1 MRPIEL
7 TISAFGP
14 YSEQVTLD
22 MTALGRGGLY
32 LITGDTGAGK
42 TTIFDAITYALYG
55 SASGEGRGTDML
67 RSKYTTD
74 GTPTFVKLTFSY
86 GDKTYTVKR
95 SPEYERPA
103 KKGGGTVVQK
113 AEVELTK
120 PDGTVITK
128 LREADREICEIMRI
142 TREQFMQISMIAQG
156 AFLKLLHASTEERV
170 KIFREIF
177 NTGKYEQLTERLKAE
192 SRRLYGECE
201 DCLTKINI
209 HFANVS
215 LEDDSQYREVI
226 EAVMAESATAEEGLS
241 ALALAIDE
249 DERARDGVQRE
260 QVECRESLSELIL
273 QINGEKSRVRLGT
286 EIEEIRA
293 NLARGRAKLDEVE
306 KKKANIGAVRE
317 ELAELKAVT
326 PRLVVELSE
335 YDRLAVMKS
344 ERERLDATLAEKSR
358 ELVTEENAART
369 SLQSSMEYVA
379 KIAQLKALIAEDT
392 EVQSGIRALTER
404 IMKIDKIKK
413 AGVAL
418 EEKSAALKE
427 KQTALQRRLDKADA
441 ARESY
446 NAKNRAFLLEQAGI
460 LAEGLTDGEPCPVC
474 GSRAHPSPAEKSDS
488 APCEAELTLA
498 RSEAERLESEASVL
512 ANECAAINGGIEQE
526 RLQLSELTEQVFG
539 TERVETPLLDSER
552 ETAASALGDLTE
564 REGKINSA
572 KRELP
577 VAEVMRDKEQ
587 KRGETWALSITRLK
601 TEIEASTKQLED
613 ADKQIANLASRLVFG
628 AKTEAEEQIRENE
641 SRIKE
646 LENTVSTLDE
656 EQRRLELDCRGEAAL
671 LEEKERERARLEP
684 RDISA
689 LTEIQTELTARAQ
702 LLGKRLE
709 AIGAR
714 IITNR
719 NALNGITE
727 LTEALSERR
736 RSYSS
741 VKALAAAAGGE
752 NLIGGKM
759 KLETYIQTTYFDSII
774 KRANLR
780 LLVMSDGRYE
790 LKRSRETDNRSQ
802 SGLELNVVDHYNGS
816 ERSAKSLSGG
826 ESFMASL
833 SLALGLSDEVQSEAG
848 GIRLDT
854 MFVDEGFGTLDSDTL
869 SLAIRALSGLADGNR
884 LVGIISH
891 VGELKER
898 IDKQI
903 VVTKRGSGSSTV
915 SIVV

>member
-67 RSKYTTD
+67 RSKYATD

-128 LREADREICEIMRI
+128 LREAEREICEIMRI

-226 EAVMAESATAEEGLS
+226 EAVMAERATTEEGLS
-241 ALALAIDE
+241 ALTLAIDE
-249 DERARDGVQRE
+249 DERARDGVQKE
-260 QVECRESLSELIL
+260 QVECAESLSELIL

-286 EIEEIRA
+286 EIEEIRS
-293 NLARGRAKLDEVE
+293 NLALKRGKLDEVE

-317 ELAELKAVT
+317 ELSELKAVT
-326 PRLVVELSE
+326 PRLEAELSE

-344 ERERLDATLAEKSR
+344 ERERLDATLGEKSR

-369 SLQSSMEYVA
+369 SLQSSLEYVA

-392 EVQSGIRALTER
+392 EVQSGIRTLTER

-413 AGVAL
+413 ACAAL
-418 EEKSAALKE
+418 EEKTAALKE

-474 GSRAHPSPAEKSDS
+474 GSTAHPSPAEKSDS

-498 RSEAERLESEASVL
+498 RSEAERLEGEASAL

-526 RLQLSELTEQVFG
+526 RLQLSELTEQVFD
-539 TERVETPLLDSER
+539 TKRVENPLLDSER
-552 ETAASALGDLTE
+552 ETAASALGDLIE

-572 KRELP
+572 KTELP
-577 VAEVMRDKEQ
+577 AAEVARDKEQ
-587 KRGETWALSITRLK
+587 KRGETSALAITRLK

-613 ADKQIANLASRLVFG
+613 ADKQIANLASRLILG
-628 AKTEAEEQIRENE
+628 TKSEAEEQIRKNE
-641 SRIKE
+641 IRIKE
-646 LENTVSTLDE
+646 LEDTVSTLDE
-656 EQRRLELDCRGEAAL
+656 EQRQLELDCRGEAAL

-689 LTEIQTELTARAQ
+689 LTEKETELTARAQ

-727 LTEALSERR
+727 LTEVLAERR

-774 KRANLR
+774 KRANMR

-790 LKRSRETDNRSQ
+790 LKRSREADNRSQ

-915 SIVV
+915 RIVV